1 MQCFVSRGKLKRS
14 LFLSCIL
21 VGFIFHNFSF
31 SEKAGLLL
39 FYETYDNSKESTL
52 NVGLNESNFQYDST
66 YFRNANKD
74 ISEGLI
80 SEKEQIESTIADS
93 GVGVSYYQ
101 EETPIASS
109 YCTVA
114 YSDVSSD
121 QTVQNGY
128 ATHKEKS
135 PDGSV
140 SQQEKDS
147 FDESTP
153 IDIFPS
159 SDERTSGRADVAS
172 QLSPSYNRE
181 NSDEFRLET
190 ASQDISFASNIFR
203 LILSLAFVVGLAYI
217 VIHFMRRGRLFST
230 NDDPYIKIVANFNI
244 EQGKTIKVVTIG
256 DKAYVIGVAGNGIT
270 KIGDLDD
277 QVIIDAMKLKAEE
290 VAEYDGSSFAKI
302 FSNFF
307 SNKKKENVRSA
318 STSVNGGSGKTS
330 FNESLND
337 NLFKSQQDRLKN
349 INIKGER
356 NGGEE

>member
-1 MQCFVSRGKLKRS
+1 MQCFISRGKLKRS
-14 LFLSCIL
+14 LFLSCVL
-21 VGFIFHNFSF
+21 VGFILHDFSF

-39 FYETYDNSKESTL
+39 FYETYDNSKENTL
-52 NVGLNESNFQYDST
+52 NVGLNESNFQYDSI

-74 ISEGLI
+74 VSEALI

-101 EETPIASS
+101 EETPVANS

-114 YSDVSSD
+114 YS
-121 QTVQNGY
+121 Q
-128 ATHKEKS
+128 EKS